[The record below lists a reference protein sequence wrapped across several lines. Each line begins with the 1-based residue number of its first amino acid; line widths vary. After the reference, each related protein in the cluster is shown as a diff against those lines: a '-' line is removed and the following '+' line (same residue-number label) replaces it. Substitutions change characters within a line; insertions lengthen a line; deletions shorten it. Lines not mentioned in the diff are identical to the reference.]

1 VPSVRELGQR
11 VRGLFQREPK
21 AVVPRTILIVDGN
34 TSNRQSTARLVQSL
48 GYQPLQ
54 TKGIA
59 EAIQQLEGQ
68 DPEFVMLAFDLD
80 DSPGLDALTR
90 LRELDPD
97 LTVIMLAPNLWDG
110 RVAEAMR
117 KGALA
122 YLARPFGLDDLR
134 ELLGRR

>member
-1 VPSVRELGQR
+1 

-21 AVVPRTILIVDGN
+21 TVVPRTILIVDGN